1 MPKYLG
7 ETPIDTTTHP
17 DFKDMTP
24 SDFAVLF
31 ISEYGQTDGGHHKS
45 WVLDQ
50 VSRILHGTPVV
61 VTEASWDDG
70 NKQFRFDLGEPSAEY
85 QAWRQDMLGEIDAEG
100 EAEYGYDEGIAP

>member
-7 ETPIDTTTHP
+7 ETPVDTTAHP
-17 DFKDMTP
+17 DFKVMSP
-24 SDFAVLF
+24 SDFAMVF
-31 ISEYGQTDGGHHKS
+31 IAKYGQIDGGHHKA

-50 VSRILHGTPVV
+50 VSRILHGTPVI

-70 NKQFRFDLGEPSAEY
+70 TKELRFNVGESSAAYLE
-85 QAWRQDMLGEIDAEG
+85 WRQEMLGDIDGEG